1 MRSDTIFV
9 TLKTMDNQESLQ
21 QGIELPS
28 PNGAE
33 QHSAGAA
40 EYAHASEQQ
49 QSGGPAQS
57 VAGVTPLSNAH
68 VQAIVGDPQAVAP
81 TVAPSVQLSAADAD
95 LIEKEWVEKAK
106 QIVAHTTGD
115 PFMQNKE
122 INKMKADY
130 IKKRYNKDIKVVS
143 E

>member
-1 MRSDTIFV
+1 
-9 TLKTMDNQESLQ
+9 MDNQESLQ

-33 QHSAGAA
+33 QHSSGAA
-40 EYAHASEQQ
+40 EYGNASEQQ
-49 QSGGPAQS
+49 QTGGPIQS

-68 VQAIVGDPQAVAP
+68 VQAIIGDSP
-81 TVAPSVQLSAADAD
+81 TMTPATAPSVQLTAADAD

-115 PFMQNKE
+115 PFSQNKE